1 MCRHTGGGLLH
12 WCGVD
17 EVSTRSTGV
26 APAGGDAWC
35 AEACCRRVPGRRGR
49 GRGVGRGVVCGG
61 MLPAGARAERPGG
74 GGGLGSHGS
83 ERLELVVEWTGCR
96 TSANLLDSDDPRCRT
111 SANLLDSDDPRCRT
125 SANLLDSDDPRCR
138 TSANLR
144 RSADL
149 CRACSLL
156 RKVCKLA
163 RPRCQGRHPRIAGT
177 RAKPGPRPIRPA
189 VAACCPLVGRVRGS
203 GAEPDL

>member
-149 CRACSLL
+149 CRACCSHTAMRTKSASLHL
-156 RKVCKLA
+156 RV
-163 RPRCQGRHPRIAGT
+163 
-177 RAKPGPRPIRPA
+177 PG
-189 VAACCPLVGRVRGS
+189 
-203 GAEPDL
+203 

>member
-125 SANLLDSDDPRCR
+125 SANL
-138 TSANLR
+138 R

>member
-111 SANLLDSDDPRCRT
+111 SANL
-125 SANLLDSDDPRCR
+125 
-138 TSANLR
+138 R

-163 RPRCQGRHPRIAGT
+163 RPR
-177 RAKPGPRPIRPA
+177 
-189 VAACCPLVGRVRGS
+189 VRGGILGS
-203 GAEPDL
+203 PEPVRNLDPDRSDPRSPRAARWWAGCGGAERSLTCD

>member
-49 GRGVGRGVVCGG
+49 VGVGGSGAMGRSAWSWSSNG
-61 MLPAGARAERPGG
+61 AGRR
-74 GGGLGSHGS
+74 
-83 ERLELVVEWTGCR
+83 
-96 TSANLLDSDDPRCRT
+96 RT

-163 RPRCQGRHPRIAGT
+163 RPR
-177 RAKPGPRPIRPA
+177 
-189 VAACCPLVGRVRGS
+189 VRGGILGS
-203 GAEPDL
+203 PEPVRNLDPDRSDPRSPRAARWWAGCGGAERSLTCD

>member
-1 MCRHTGGGLLH
+1 VEMRGVRRHAAGGCQGGG
-12 WCGVD
+12 
-17 EVSTRSTGV
+17 
-26 APAGGDAWC
+26 AAGGGWGEAWC

-49 GRGVGRGVVCGG
+49 VGVGGSGAMGRSAWSWSSNG
-61 MLPAGARAERPGG
+61 AGRR
-74 GGGLGSHGS
+74 
-83 ERLELVVEWTGCR
+83 R

-163 RPRCQGRHPRIAGT
+163 RPR
-177 RAKPGPRPIRPA
+177 
-189 VAACCPLVGRVRGS
+189 VRGGILGS
-203 GAEPDL
+203 PEPVRNLDPDRSDPRSPRAARWWAGCGGAERSLNL

>member
-125 SANLLDSDDPRCR
+125 SANL
-138 TSANLR
+138 R

-163 RPRCQGRHPRIAGT
+163 RPR
-177 RAKPGPRPIRPA
+177 
-189 VAACCPLVGRVRGS
+189 VRGGILGS
-203 GAEPDL
+203 PEPVRNLDPDRSDPRSPRAARWWAGCGGAERSLTCD

>member
-1 MCRHTGGGLLH
+1 M
-12 WCGVD
+12 
-17 EVSTRSTGV
+17 
-26 APAGGDAWC
+26 
-35 AEACCRRVPGRRGR
+35 
-49 GRGVGRGVVCGG
+49 CGG
-61 MLPAGARAERPGG
+61 MLPAGARAEGPRAGG
-74 GGGLGSHGS
+74 GERRGVRRHAAGGCQGG
-83 ERLELVVEWTGCR
+83 EAGWGWGAREPWVGAPGAGRRMDAGRRR